1 MKAEKVID
9 ACTRIIDEI
18 DTNKLG
24 FSRRIINNARSGKGM
39 PEFVDTELKLYP
51 LFGLLYDACAELRDR
66 ELRTS
71 KDVSYAGRCKKF
83 NKLLEAN
90 SKRLGGCYT
99 KAWRC
104 NGEQVITNTQ
114 GTVVWFLSKE
124 LDIPTVSEH
133 TERWA
138 KNVDFIRYDETKSV
152 EIACPLEEISVFY
165 KVFKAS
171 HDRDTRCVIQLGNK
185 LYDVQY
191 ILQAAEL
198 LGGEITVYEKP
209 ERYDIPLSIQS
220 ENGIAVVYP
229 IKKAEGVVPY
239 EIW

>member
-18 DTNKLG
+18 DENKLG
-24 FSRRIINNARSGKGM
+24 LSRRIINNARSGKGM
-39 PEFVDTELKLYP
+39 PEFVDTETKLYP
-51 LFGLLYDACAELRDR
+51 LFELLYDACVELRDR

-71 KDVSYAGRCKKF
+71 KGVSYINRCRKF
-83 NKLLEAN
+83 NKILQMN
-90 SKRLGGCYT
+90 SKRLDGRYNT
-99 KAWRC
+99 AWRY

-124 LDIPTVSEH
+124 LDIPTVSEN
-133 TERWA
+133 TESWA
-138 KNVDFIRYDETKSV
+138 KNVDFIRYDDTKSV
-152 EIACPLEEISVFY
+152 EIACPLAEISACY
-165 KVFKAS
+165 KTFKAS

-185 LYDVQY
+185 LYNAEYV
-191 ILQAAEL
+191 LQAAEL

-209 ERYDIPLSIQS
+209 EGYGIPLSIQS

-229 IKKAEGVVPY
+229 IKKAKGVKPY